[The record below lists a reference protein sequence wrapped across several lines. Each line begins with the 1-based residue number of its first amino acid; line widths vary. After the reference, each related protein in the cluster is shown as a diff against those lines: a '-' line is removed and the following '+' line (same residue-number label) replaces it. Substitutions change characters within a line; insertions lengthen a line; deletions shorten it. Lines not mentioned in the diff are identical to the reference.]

1 MIHERI
7 KDVWKAIEAME
18 EEAFE
23 GADTVRRQ
31 SLLNIAKYLKN
42 DIRMIAHQYNL
53 TREDLV
59 DR

>member
-1 MIHERI
+1 MIQDRI

-23 GADTVRRQ
+23 GADTIRRQ
-31 SLLNIAKYLKN
+31 SLLNIVTYLKN

-53 TREDLV
+53 TKEDLV
-59 DR
+59 S